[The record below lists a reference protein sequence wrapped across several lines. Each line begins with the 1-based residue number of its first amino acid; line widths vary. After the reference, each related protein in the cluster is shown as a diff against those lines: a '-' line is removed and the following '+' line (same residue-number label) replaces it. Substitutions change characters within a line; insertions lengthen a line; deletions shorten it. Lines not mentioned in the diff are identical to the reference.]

1 MAMDLNKLKGLKVAK
16 GGVGSGLLSE
26 ASKAESLGEKAE
38 IVYLHVSKLVPNEKN
53 FYSQEEIEERAESI
67 AQVGQLSP
75 IRVTPIEDGK
85 YRIYSGESRYR
96 ALNLLYSQG
105 KDAGYAAC
113 IIDDFEKIKKKI
125 YDETGTELSDDEV
138 ERLMIIEP
146 NAQTRSYTEAD
157 KMKEASE
164 KRELYRK
171 LKRKGLDEVLG
182 TSLKGKVRDIVAES
196 MGISSTQAGQ
206 YLAVSDKGT
215 DELKEAMEENRIKID
230 AAYMVAQQDEDT
242 QKEIIEET
250 KDKERVT
257 KKDIEEII
265 DKNNEEKQPQKIK
278 YKSSLSDDEMF
289 LTDKD
294 WKMDIKSISK
304 ALKTGI
310 ILKKDDYNHY
320 QELLREIKQI
330 LQA

>member
-1 MAMDLNKLKGLKVAK
+1 MAIDLSKLKRLKVAK
-16 GGVGSGLLSE
+16 DRNRIGSELLSE
-26 ASKAESLGEKAE
+26 TSKAE

-53 FYSQEEIEERAESI
+53 FYSQEQIEERAESI
-67 AQVGQLSP
+67 AQIGQLSP
-75 IRVTPIEDGK
+75 IRVIPIEDGK

-96 ALNLLYSQG
+96 ALSLLYSQG
-105 KDAGYAAC
+105 KHAGYAAC

-125 YDETGTELSDDEV
+125 YDETGTELNDDEI

-206 YLAVSDKGT
+206 YLAVADKGT
-215 DELKEAMEENRIKID
+215 DELKEVMREDRIKVD
-230 AAYMVAQQDEDT
+230 AAYVVAQQDEET

-257 KKDIEEII
+257 KKDVEEIV
-265 DKNNEEKQPQKIK
+265 DKKKSEAKLPKIK
-278 YKSSLSDDEMF
+278 YESNLADKEMF

-294 WKMDIKSISK
+294 WKMDIKAISK
-304 ALKTGI
+304 ALKYGVV
-310 ILKKDDYNHY
+310 LKKDDYNHY
-320 QELLREIKQI
+320 RELIREIKKI
-330 LQA
+330 LQV